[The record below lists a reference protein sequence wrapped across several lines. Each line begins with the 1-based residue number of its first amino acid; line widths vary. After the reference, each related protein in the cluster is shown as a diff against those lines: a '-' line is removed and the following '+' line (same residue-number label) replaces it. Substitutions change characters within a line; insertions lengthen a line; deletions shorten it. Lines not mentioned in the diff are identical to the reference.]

1 MAENREE
8 MCDFPF
14 AEMKN
19 WRVIVF
25 IVALLL
31 TVPVGI
37 ALAWIIIRTA
47 AVTGGLSPLVIG
59 FIFGWIGA
67 RLRGTTKG

>member
-19 WRVIVF
+19 WQVIVF
-25 IVALLL
+25 MVALLL
-31 TVPVGI
+31 TAPVGI

-47 AVTGGLSPLVIG
+47 GATGGLFPLVVG
-59 FIFGWIGA
+59 FIFVWIGA
-67 RLRGTTKG
+67 RLRG